1 MRTKNR
7 CAGPIRGCNGI
18 QWESQGLRVQN
29 LDFSRQEG
37 DGPFGHVPCMGSF
50 WVVAEPGFQGPSL
63 RHMTADLKRSSGLFS
78 TIFPCLTAE

>member
-1 MRTKNR
+1 MRTRNR
-7 CAGPIRGCNGI
+7 CAGPICGCNGI
-18 QWESQGLRVQN
+18 PWESQGLRVQN

-63 RHMTADLKRSSGLFS
+63 RHMTANFEGSSELFS